1 MSCRGSAAGCGRLA
15 MASTAFPRAGA
26 GADGSRHVPKYP
38 TKDPNYRI
46 LARQRSRFTHYYFY
60 IRDETLGPMVMRVAS
75 SLPLQATV
83 EHRAAAAMQGVT
95 LELAKR
101 DNALALQ
108 PVQFDRHSERNSG
121 RLLSIIA
128 SPQPSQ
134 TASNG
139 SRSPNCG
146 HPAVFAPPTLYEL
159 LAASSSNPPTDTTS
173 PFVDGRSRLPCS
185 RNIAASL
192 DKPKP
197 PKLDSRATPLPTSA
211 SHAPQQAGSGSGK
224 PIKSRVLGPQRIV
237 ILLRCAGCDRVL

>member
-46 LARQRSRFTHYYFY
+46 LARQRSRFTHYYLY

-75 SLPLQATV
+75 SLPFQATV

-121 RLLSIIA
+121 RLCRSSHHH
-128 SPQPSQ
+128 SPRRRRATEAVLR
-134 TASNG
+134 TAG
-139 SRSPNCG
+139 I
-146 HPAVFAPPTLYEL
+146 
-159 LAASSSNPPTDTTS
+159 
-173 PFVDGRSRLPCS
+173 LPCS
-185 RNIAASL
+185 HHPPSTSSSRPRRQIRRRIQPRHSLTVAPDCRARAISRRASTSQSHPNSIAAL
-192 DKPKP
+192 
-197 PKLDSRATPLPTSA
+197 RRFPLPLPMPHNRREAEVGSPSKAVFSA
-211 SHAPQQAGSGSGK
+211 PKES
-224 PIKSRVLGPQRIV
+224 
-237 ILLRCAGCDRVL
+237 

>member
-1 MSCRGSAAGCGRLA
+1 MPPEDAGKARASPHDGR
-15 MASTAFPRAGA
+15 SQESHSDEC
-26 GADGSRHVPKYP
+26 DGSRRGECGAATSSGLVEAQIEYAAWL
-38 TKDPNYRI
+38 DR
-46 LARQRSRFTHYYFY
+46 L
-60 IRDETLGPMVMRVAS
+60 MVMRVAS
-75 SLPLQATV
+75 SLPFQATV

-108 PVQFDRHSERNSG
+108 PVQFDRHFERNSG

-211 SHAPQQAGSGSGK
+211 SHAPQQAGSGIGK